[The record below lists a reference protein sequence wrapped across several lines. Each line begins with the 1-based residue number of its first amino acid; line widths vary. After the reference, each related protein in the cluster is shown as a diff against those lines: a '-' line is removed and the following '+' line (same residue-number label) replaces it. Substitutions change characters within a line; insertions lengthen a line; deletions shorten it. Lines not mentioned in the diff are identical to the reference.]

1 MRPPSFNWM
10 MKTYS
15 ISQLARSFGLSRSAL
30 LYYDR
35 IGLLRAPE
43 RTAAG
48 YRCYTRQEYQKLARI
63 CMLRSAGLPLAD
75 VKQLLSSDA
84 APSVTILEK
93 RLGELEDQI
102 LCLRTQQH
110 QIIAMLKKM
119 TSDVYSSVVDKAMWV
134 NMMAAAGMD
143 ESSMAMWH
151 AEFECRAPA
160 AHYKFLLSLGIPED
174 EARQIRQ
181 WSRGIKANSG
191 VSQALAP
198 NEKE

>member
-1 MRPPSFNWM
+1 

-30 LYYDR
+30 LYYER

-48 YRCYTRQEYQKLARI
+48 YRCYTRNEYQKLARI
-63 CMLRSAGLPLAD
+63 CMLRGAGLSLAD
-75 VKQLLSSDA
+75 VKQLLSGDA

-119 TSDVYSSVVDKAMWV
+119 TSGVYSSVVDKTMWV

-143 ESSMAMWH
+143 ESAMAMWH
-151 AEFECRAPA
+151 AEFESRAPA
-160 AHYKFLLSLGIPED
+160 AHYEFLLSLGIPED

-181 WSRGIKANSG
+181 QSRTLNPGVASSRGR
-191 VSQALAP
+191 AP
-198 NEKE
+198 GHTPGRCCG